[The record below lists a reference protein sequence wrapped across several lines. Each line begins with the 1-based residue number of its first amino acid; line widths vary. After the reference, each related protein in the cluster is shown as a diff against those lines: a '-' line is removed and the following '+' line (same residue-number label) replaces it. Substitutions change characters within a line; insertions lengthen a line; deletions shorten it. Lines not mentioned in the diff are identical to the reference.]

1 MRIIDADKLP
11 AHKFQSP
18 VYLARKNGKIILSAY
33 QKGWNDAIDAIVDNE
48 PTVEQEC
55 YITGAQWDEFM
66 KEHKRPKG
74 KLIIKNHMETCEQ
87 CGSVMPMMNDYYRA
101 KLRGCPYCLTEFT
114 NLADMRGEK
123 P

>member
-1 MRIIDADKLP
+1 MRIIDADALIKEFDDKCAYECAICKYSKDFAPCKL
-11 AHKFQSP
+11 
-18 VYLARKNGKIILSAY
+18 
-33 QKGWNDAIDAIVDNE
+33 IDNA
-48 PTVEQEC
+48 PTVEQEY
-55 YITGAQWDEFM
+55 YITGAQWDQFM
-66 KEHKRPKG
+66 KEHKRPRG

>member
-1 MRIIDADKLP
+1 MRTIDADKLP

-74 KLIIKNHMETCEQ
+74 EWTTVKGIEGTYYCSECDGDIDWKSRYCPWCGAKME
-87 CGSVMPMMNDYYRA
+87 VDY
-101 KLRGCPYCLTEFT
+101 E
-114 NLADMRGEK
+114 
-123 P
+123 